1 MLIGITAIMIV
12 CTACLLSYLLYKV
25 FPNYVIPY
33 IPCII
38 YALGGVYFLMLGGAV
53 RGEIQSQ
60 LRAWAIVMLVA
71 AFASFGVC
79 AWLQSKY
86 SST

>member
-1 MLIGITAIMIV
+1 MLIGITAILIV
-12 CTACLLSYLLYKV
+12 CTACLLSCLLYKV

-38 YALGGVYFLMLGGAV
+38 YTLGGMYFLMLGGAM
-53 RGEIQSQ
+53 RGEIQLQ

-71 AFASFGVC
+71 AFASFSVC

-86 SST
+86 SSL

>member
-1 MLIGITAIMIV
+1 MLIAITAIMIV
-12 CTACLLSYLLYKV
+12 CTACLLSGLLYKV

-38 YALGGVYFLMLGGAV
+38 YTLGGVYFLMLGGAMN
-53 RGEIQSQ
+53 GEIQSQ

-79 AWLQSKY
+79 AWLQSKST
-86 SST
+86 SS

>member
-38 YALGGVYFLMLGGAV
+38 YVLGGVYFLMLGGAV
-53 RGEIQSQ
+53 HGEIQSQ